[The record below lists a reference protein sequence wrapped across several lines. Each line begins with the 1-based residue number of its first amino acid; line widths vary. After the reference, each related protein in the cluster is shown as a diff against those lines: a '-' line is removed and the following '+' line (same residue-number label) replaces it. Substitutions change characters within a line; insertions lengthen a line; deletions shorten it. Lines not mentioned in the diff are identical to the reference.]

1 MPNTTLGYPYVTGA
15 TSPAGHTQVQ
25 ALAEAVDASPGISSL
40 TSTEIGNLTA
50 GEKRAGRV
58 VYNETT
64 GKLQR
69 SNGST
74 WTDITTSGDLSG
86 YATTTNLSDH
96 ASDSTSVH
104 GIADTSQLAT
114 LSDVYA
120 RDEAGHLIA
129 TSVFT

>member
-15 TSPAGHTQVQ
+15 TAPAGHTQVQ
-25 ALAEAVDASPGISSL
+25 ALAEAIDASPGISSL
-40 TSTEIGNLTA
+40 TSTEIGALSVA
-50 GEKRAGRV
+50 EKRAGRV

-64 GKLQR
+64 GTLQR

-74 WTDITTSGDLSG
+74 WADIATSGDLSG

-96 ASDSTSVH
+96 ASDTTAVH

-114 LSDVYA
+114 LADVYA

-129 TSVFT
+129 TAVFT